1 MLVKVCQSSLGRE
14 GQEGPESTHR
24 GLTYNC
30 PHFDAYGVGENSP
43 EAQGRGALA
52 GTLQTDCGMVVSF
65 SAQGGRLPTPQLI
78 RSVSVSEEGAVL
90 HPVVRVFPSKFPP
103 WLGLAN
109 DVPQTP

>member
-1 MLVKVCQSSLGRE
+1 MLVNVCQSSLGRE

-30 PHFDAYGVGENSP
+30 PHSDAYGVGSTVQRHRREGLWL
-43 EAQGRGALA
+43 ELCRLTA
-52 GTLQTDCGMVVSF
+52 GWEYPFLHKE
-65 SAQGGRLPTPQLI
+65 GGFQL
-78 RSVSVSEEGAVL
+78 RSSSVLSVSEEGAVF